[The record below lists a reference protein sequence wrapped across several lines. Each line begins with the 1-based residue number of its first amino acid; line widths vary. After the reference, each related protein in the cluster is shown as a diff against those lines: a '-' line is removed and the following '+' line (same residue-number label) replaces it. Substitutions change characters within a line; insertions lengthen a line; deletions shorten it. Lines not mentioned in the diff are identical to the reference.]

1 MAEKDNLIASMRRSR
16 IERILSNP
24 PRGVLI
30 SGAFRRLLCI
40 VAVLFS
46 YIYFAFMLIPR
57 SDCVKNHCE
66 IITNPTLAQI
76 WFLIAYGIF
85 ALLAL
90 WALPIMIGS
99 FFLLRRSMRRV
110 TSLPDEYLDERE
122 IANRDWAF
130 RTGYL
135 VVRRIGLGAA
145 VLLAIL
151 SAIGFYPGPGW
162 ASGKSQ
168 SVLFVEQIN
177 AYVVS
182 LVANN
187 PVAFFAQL
195 FAVLTYVAYSFPLIL
210 LAWRESKVEQLEPI
224 QPIKPIQPINVS
236 TTKRINLARTYFVKV
251 ALFLAVLIVGVAI
264 QFLGVLLPSLGTWLI
279 FSPALF
285 YLIFAWAGYGVY
297 VFIWAS
303 RNSLKFLKQQ
313 KSLGNRST
321 EATLAWL
328 FFVVTQALG
337 IALLATFV
345 CLTSLAQ
352 THTGVDW
359 IGLIFGISFSMIPTQ
374 ALSFILIGLIQK
386 NQRAE

>member
-46 YIYFAFMLIPR
+46 YIDFAFMLIPR

-135 VVRRIGLGAA
+135 VVRRIGLGVAT
-145 VLLAIL
+145 LLAIL
-151 SAIGFYPGPGW
+151 SVIGFYPGPGW

-168 SVLFVEQIN
+168 AVLFVEQLN

-182 LVANN
+182 LVSNN
-187 PVAFFAQL
+187 AVAFFAQL
-195 FAVLTYVAYSFPLIL
+195 IALLTYVAYSFPLIL
-210 LAWRESKVEQLEPI
+210 LAWRESKIEQPEV
-224 QPIKPIQPINVS
+224 IKPIIVS
-236 TTKRINLARTYFVKV
+236 VPNARSLAKTYFIKV
-251 ALFLAVLIVGVAI
+251 SVFIAVLIIGVAI

-297 VFIWAS
+297 VYIWAS
-303 RNSLKFLKQQ
+303 RISLKFLKQQ
-313 KSLGNRST
+313 QSLGNSST
-321 EATLAWL
+321 EVRLAWIS
-328 FFVVTQALG
+328 FVLTQALG

-345 CLTSLAQ
+345 ALLSLAQ
-352 THTGVDW
+352 QHTNVDW
-359 IGLIFGISFSMIPTQ
+359 LGLIFGIAFSMIPAQ
-374 ALSFILIGLIQK
+374 ALSFIFIAVIQK

>member
-1 MAEKDNLIASMRRSR
+1 MAEKENLLASMRRSR
-16 IERILSNP
+16 IERILSSP
-24 PRGVLI
+24 PRGVFI
-30 SGAFRRLLCI
+30 TGAFRKLLCI
-40 VAVLFS
+40 TAVLFS

-57 SDCVKNHCE
+57 ADCTKSHCQT
-66 IITNPTLAQI
+66 ITEPTLAQI

-90 WALPIMIGS
+90 WALPIMLGS
-99 FFLLRRSMRRV
+99 FLLLRRSMRRI
-110 TSLPDEYLDERE
+110 TSLPDQYLDERE

-151 SAIGFYPGPGW
+151 SALGFYPGPGW

-177 AYVVS
+177 AYVNS
-182 LVANN
+182 LVTDD
-187 PVAFFAQL
+187 PVGFFAQL
-195 FAVLTYVAYSFPLIL
+195 IALLTYVAYSFPLIL
-210 LAWRESKVEQLEPI
+210 LAWRESKVEHPEPI
-224 QPIKPIQPINVS
+224 QPIQQIIPSAP
-236 TTKRINLARTYFVKV
+236 KRINLARTYFVKV

-337 IALLATFV
+337 MALLATFV

-359 IGLIFGISFSMIPTQ
+359 IGLIFGIAFSMIPTQ
-374 ALSFILIGLIQK
+374 ALSFIFIGLIQK